1 MRVARLI
8 VVGMLMVSACR
19 DGGAGASSGDAAD
32 LVLRNGKIVT
42 VDSTMPEAQAMA
54 VRGHSIIAIGTNEEI
69 AKFVGDSTEVIDL
82 QGRLAMP
89 GFIEGHAHYMGV
101 GEGKMRLDL
110 MAVKN
115 WNEVVGIVKGAT
127 ADVAKDAWII
137 GRGWHQDKWDNVPQP
152 NVEGIPL
159 HASLDSVSPNNP
171 VVLTH
176 ASGHAAFVN
185 GRALQLAGIDRNT
198 PNPAGGEIVKDARGE
213 PTGLLRETAAGL
225 VGAARARA
233 DSSRTEAERDA
244 ERRRMSEL
252 AAQEALSKGVT
263 SFVDAGQ
270 GFATV
275 DFMKKLEAEGKLPVR
290 LYVMIRAGNDEL
302 EQKLSQ
308 YLMPEGENDFLTVR
322 SIKVT
327 IDGALGSRGAWLL
340 EPYADLAGKTG
351 LATVQPSVVQRTA
364 ELAIANG
371 FQLNVHAIGDRAN
384 REVLNIYEGA
394 FKANPDKK
402 DLRWRVEHAQHLN
415 PSDIP
420 RFGALGVIPAMQG
433 VHATSDGPWIATRL
447 GEQRVN
453 EGAYVWKSLMAGGA
467 LIANGTDAPVE
478 DVNPITSFYSTVS
491 RMMNTGQVL
500 MPEQRLTREEALRS
514 YTINNAFAS
523 FSEKT
528 KGSLTVG
535 KLADIVV
542 LSKDIM
548 TIPEAEIPTAVVDVT
563 IIGGVVKYRRQG
575 AIARR

>member
-1 MRVARLI
+1 MRFPVLVVASL
-8 VVGMLMVSACR
+8 LMMCACSS
-19 DGGAGASSGDAAD
+19 DGGSGPDKAD
-32 LVLRNGKIVT
+32 LVLRNGRVVT
-42 VDSTMPEAQAMA
+42 VDSAKPEAQAIA
-54 VRGHSIIAIGTNEEI
+54 VRGHSIIAVGTNEEI
-69 AKFVGDSTEVIDL
+69 AAYVGDSTEVIDL
-82 QGRLAMP
+82 AGRLAMP
-89 GFIEGHAHYMGV
+89 GFIEGHGHYMGV

-110 MAVKN
+110 MTVKN
-115 WNEVVGIVKGAT
+115 WDEVIGIVKGAT
-127 ADVAKDAWII
+127 SDVAKDAWII
-137 GRGWHQDKWDNVPQP
+137 GRGWHQDKWDRMPQP

-225 VGAARARA
+225 VNAARTRA
-233 DSSRTEAERDA
+233 DSSRSEADRDA
-244 ERRRMSEL
+244 ERRRAAEL
-252 AAQEALSKGVT
+252 AAEESLSKGVT
-263 SFVDAGQ
+263 SFVDAGES
-270 GFATV
+270 FATV
-275 DFMKKLEAEGKLPVR
+275 DFLKQLESENKLPVR
-290 LYVMIRAGNDEL
+290 LYVMIRARPEEL
-302 EQKLSQ
+302 EQKLPQ
-308 YLMPEGENDFLTVR
+308 YLMPEGENDYLTVR

-340 EPYADLAGKTG
+340 EPYSDMPNSTG
-351 LATVQPSVVQRTA
+351 LATVQPSVVARTA

-384 REVLNIYEGA
+384 REVLNIYENA

-402 DLRWRVEHAQHLN
+402 DLRWRIEHAQHLN
-415 PSDIP
+415 PADIP

-447 GEQRVN
+447 GEKRVK

-467 LIANGTDAPVE
+467 IIANGTDAPVE
-478 DVNPITSFYSTVS
+478 DVNPIKSFYATVT
-491 RMMNTGQVL
+491 RMMNNGQVL

-514 YTINNAFAS
+514 YTINNAFAT

-528 KGSLTVG
+528 KGSLMVG

-548 TIPEAEIPTAVVDVT
+548 TVPEAEIPTAVADIT
-563 IIGGVVKYRRQG
+563 IVGGVVKYRRQ
-575 AIARR
+575 